1 MAKLVIKCEGAPD
14 RVIQLHLGAN
24 RFGRSPENHFTL
36 DHATVS
42 AMHCEI
48 SVGDEGVV
56 LRDCGSTNGTFVNG
70 ELVKRASLQAG
81 QTMHLGELEIFVES
95 TEVVMAV
102 PKFDMPHPTPPVLMA
117 DGSMLCPR
125 HKDSPATYQCTHCH
139 EVLCEACVHRLRRQG
154 GKVLKLCPLCSHPCE
169 RIGGPAKKKKK
180 TFLGFLQQ
188 TVKLPFPSKRAD

>member
-1 MAKLVIKCEGAPD
+1 MAKLVIKSDGAPN
-14 RVIQLHLGAN
+14 RVIQLHLGVN
-24 RFGRSPENHFTL
+24 RFGRSPDNHFAL
-36 DHATVS
+36 DHPTVS
-42 AMHCEI
+42 GMHCEI
-48 SVGDEGVV
+48 VVGDDGVI

-70 ELVKRASLQAG
+70 QLVKEASLSPG
-81 QTMHLGELEIFVES
+81 QTLHLGEVELLVES

-102 PKFDMPHPTPPVLMA
+102 PKFDAPHPTPPVLLE

-125 HKDSPATYQCTHCH
+125 HKDAPATYQCTHCH
-139 EVLCEACVHRLRRQG
+139 EVLCDACVHRLRRHG

-188 TVKLPFPSKRAD
+188 TVKLPFASKRGD